1 MKRIAAIFL
10 ALLLLPMFAASE
22 EVPKPV
28 YDFVTAYNSHAPVY
42 AVQPLPLDSWN
53 YSGVYYNIY
62 LDESLDTSISID
74 LIGDRYLASI
84 IVPPGNVNGD
94 FIAICACMTAAIR
107 GESQSNYAD
116 ILSAYFALRNAAP
129 GERITH
135 KTSGGTIFLQQE
147 EDLFLF
153 AVTN

>member
-28 YDFVTAYNSHAPVY
+28 YDFVTAYNYHAHAY
-42 AVQPLPLDSWN
+42 AVLPLPLDGWN

-62 LDESLDTSISID
+62 LDESLDTSVSID
-74 LIGDRYLASI
+74 LIGDHYLASI
-84 IVPPGNVNGD
+84 IVPPENVNGD
-94 FIAICACMTAAIR
+94 FLAVCACITAAIR

-129 GERITH
+129 GERITY